1 MDAAPHAN
9 ADSARELVQVTLPS
23 NLWLELQSAAACL
36 GSRRSTCVA
45 VFRFGSSLAWVAF
58 RYTQEGG
65 AHTIFFFF
73 YVTYYIFS
81 ELVSVVK

>member
-1 MDAAPHAN
+1 MP
-9 ADSARELVQVTLPS
+9 
-23 NLWLELQSAAACL
+23 AAACL

-65 AHTIFFFF
+65 EHTSHPFLAVPVLRRTDLRHFFTT
-73 YVTYYIFS
+73 VTNS
-81 ELVSVVK
+81 EKM